1 MNLSCSLLGDYK
13 FVWGDY
19 SIPVCSVEVFTEDR
33 GGIKLSITRSTSL
46 ICSFTFWCCLMT
58 NICFKSP
65 PPISAA
71 NNSSGTT
78 GTISEEHIRASLLSA
93 VEDKLRRRLR
103 EQFSQIQAEL
113 ETLRRTEQELSQGK
127 DKLDDILARLE
138 KEQVRYDR
146 MIILK

>member
-1 MNLSCSLLGDYK
+1 
-13 FVWGDY
+13 
-19 SIPVCSVEVFTEDR
+19 
-33 GGIKLSITRSTSL
+33 
-46 ICSFTFWCCLMT
+46 MT

-65 PPISAA
+65 PQISAP
-71 NNSSGTT
+71 NSSSGTT

-127 DKLDDILARLE
+127 DKLDDILVRLE
-138 KEQVRYDR
+138 REQVRYES

>member
-1 MNLSCSLLGDYK
+1 MFGFD
-13 FVWGDY
+13 
-19 SIPVCSVEVFTEDR
+19 
-33 GGIKLSITRSTSL
+33 
-46 ICSFTFWCCLMT
+46 LMT
-58 NICFKSP
+58 DICFKSP

-138 KEQVRYDR
+138 REQVIYES
-146 MIILK
+146 MIILKWILRENSNKDTLVVSNFSWYVLFDLSGLFSSRQKHIINF

>member
-1 MNLSCSLLGDYK
+1 MS
-13 FVWGDY
+13 
-19 SIPVCSVEVFTEDR
+19 
-33 GGIKLSITRSTSL
+33 SL
-46 ICSFTFWCCLMT
+46 ICSFMFGFDLMT

-65 PPISAA
+65 PPINAA
-71 NNSSGTT
+71 NNSSATT

-138 KEQVRYDR
+138 REQVRYNR
-146 MIILK
+146 TIILK